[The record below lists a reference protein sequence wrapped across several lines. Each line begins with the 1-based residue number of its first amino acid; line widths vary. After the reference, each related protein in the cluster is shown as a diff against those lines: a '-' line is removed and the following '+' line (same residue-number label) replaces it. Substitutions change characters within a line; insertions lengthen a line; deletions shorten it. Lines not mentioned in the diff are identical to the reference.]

1 MKKIMILA
9 VLFTLYT
16 TAAFPQQRFEKLE
29 DDQVSKTELKLAGS
43 LGEKLMLGQK
53 SGKIY
58 MLSETEAIPQVA
70 KGFTREMQISTYE
83 TIRPV
88 FGDYKSMEF
97 EEAWKMEAD
106 QLYTIY
112 RFRGRFDGTAERPEI
127 RIVMNKEG
135 KLAGFWVRPWEDG
148 LEGKP

>member
-1 MKKIMILA
+1 
-9 VLFTLYT
+9 
-16 TAAFPQQRFEKLE
+16 
-29 DDQVSKTELKLAGS
+29 
-43 LGEKLMLGQK
+43 
-53 SGKIY
+53 

-70 KGFTREMQISTYE
+70 KGFTREMQISAYE